1 MPNPIIISVAA
12 IVGTILALH
21 FACLLFDFVVKL
33 TKRNKMGYIPPP
45 QPKKFSPRPPSP
57 KGHQVH
63 LTNKQLLSILRENN
77 RLTLKVAEALGL
89 LGDMDPV
96 EIVELKQ
103 KEAQDNITEKI

>member
-21 FACLLFDFVVKL
+21 FACLLFDFVVKS
-33 TKRNKMGYIPPP
+33 TKRNKMGYVPPP
-45 QPKKFSPRPPSP
+45 PPKKM
-57 KGHQVH
+57 QVH
-63 LTNKQLLSILRENN
+63 LTNKQFLSILRENN

-103 KEAQDNITEKI
+103 KEVQDNITEKI